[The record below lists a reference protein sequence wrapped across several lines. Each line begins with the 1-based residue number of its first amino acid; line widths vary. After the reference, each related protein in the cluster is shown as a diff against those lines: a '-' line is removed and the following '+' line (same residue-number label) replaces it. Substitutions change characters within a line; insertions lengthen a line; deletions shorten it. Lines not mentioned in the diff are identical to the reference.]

1 MVTLLLGKTGMFS
14 KVMVTSAEWAT
25 TALQELHSLSVS
37 LAKEES
43 IAPII
48 ILRNTMAGS
57 PSLLIRSAMPATSAA
72 PRPPSLLLP
81 DLMMPNGQPV
91 PLKKQVKFS
100 VRLLA
105 LAVNTLK
112 LTSKAP
118 KLRKLASSLTIPS
131 VASAPRETTAD

>member
-1 MVTLLLGKTGMFS
+1 V
-14 KVMVTSAEWAT
+14 A
-25 TALQELHSLSVS
+25 
-37 LAKEES
+37 
-43 IAPII
+43 
-48 ILRNTMAGS
+48 S
-57 PSLLIRSAMPATSAA
+57 PSLLTRSAMRATSAA

-112 LTSKAP
+112 LPSKAP